1 MHQPQSIE
9 ADTHQGLE
17 PDDWF
22 ERCQYWQAAYDASIP
37 TRKRRERQTAPLILT
52 GNGLSIRVDRGAL
65 WIKDG
70 LTHYPQERREHRFF
84 PGGLEKPP
92 RIVLIDGSGQ
102 VTLDALDWLAEQDI
116 PLIRLRWDGSFASVV
131 TSGGQATDPEKVRW
145 QYETRHDPEARLE
158 FARGL
163 IIRKA
168 RATLETLDGWL
179 PEGPQNDKAKAAI
192 FDAVDRLETGCIDS
206 LSDALGIEGEIA
218 NAYFRVWQGVEVRW
232 KGTKRDPIPD
242 EWRTFHSRSALRA
255 GKPRNRNATHP
266 VNAMLNYVYGMLA
279 ARKQIEAIAEGYDP
293 TLGIVHDARKRDRG
307 RTPAYALDMMESERS
322 VVDRK
327 VLTLL
332 QSDTLHPADFTLSTK
347 GTCRVGPE
355 LARLIAQEAAELT
368 SPYSPSTTAS
378 KRPRLSSTI
387 P

>member
-1 MHQPQSIE
+1 M
-9 ADTHQGLE
+9 
-17 PDDWF
+17 
-22 ERCQYWQAAYDASIP
+22 
-37 TRKRRERQTAPLILT
+37 
-52 GNGLSIRVDRGAL
+52 DRGAL

-84 PGGLEKPP
+84 PGGLENPP
-92 RIVLIDGSGQ
+92 RIVLVDGNGQ

-116 PLIRLRWDGSFASVV
+116 PLIRLRWDGSFASVI
-131 TSGGQATDPEKVRW
+131 TLGGQAADPEKVQW
-145 QYETRHDPEARLE
+145 QYETRHDPEARLK

-192 FDAVDRLETGCIDS
+192 FDAVDRLKTGCIDS

-218 NAYFRVWQGVEVRW
+218 NTYVRVWQGVEIRW
-232 KGTKRDPIPD
+232 KGAKRDPIPD
-242 EWRTFHSRSALRA
+242 EWRTFTSRSALRE

-266 VNAMLNYVYGMLA
+266 VNAMLNYAYGMLA
-279 ARKQIEAIAEGYDP
+279 ARKQIDAIAEGYDP
-293 TLGIVHDARKRDRG
+293 TIGIVHDARKRDRG
-307 RTPAYALDMMESERS
+307 RTPAYALDIMEPERP

-332 QSDTLHPADFTLSTK
+332 QSDALHPADFTLSTK
-347 GTCRVGPE
+347 GTCRVGLE
-355 LARLIAQEAAELT
+355 LARLIVQEATELT
-368 SPYSPSTTAS
+368 SSYSPSTTAS